1 MAEWALPTVSAPAR
15 ADESLLEHYHLL
27 VDDARELAERRDRVS
42 SLFLSLITLIL
53 GAQGYLM
60 VQGRNDG
67 TTFVLI
73 WLAAIFGAWLCLIW
87 RRAILSFKELL
98 NFRYFILKRWE
109 QQGFTEDLRYYV
121 AEDVLYHP
129 HEPGVAIP
137 PLAAEYVRRRKV
149 PFFSDTYSRLP
160 LAGVLAL
167 AGIALVRTVTFAG
180 PLVVSALG
188 LHLGQ

>member
-1 MAEWALPTVSAPAR
+1 MTERALPAVSAPAGT
-15 ADESLLEHYHLL
+15 DGSLLEHYHLL

-60 VQGRNDG
+60 AQGRNDG

-73 WLAAIFGAWLCLIW
+73 WLAAVFGAWLCQIW

-98 NFRYFILKRWE
+98 NFRYFIIKRWE
-109 QQGFTEDLRYYV
+109 QQGFAEDLRYYV

-129 HEPGVAIP
+129 QEQGVDVP
-137 PLAAEYVRRRKV
+137 RLAAEYVRRRKV
-149 PFFSDTYSRLP
+149 PLFSDTYSRLP

-167 AGIALVRTVTFAG
+167 VGIALVRTVTFVG